1 MIRKCVICGAEF
13 DTPPSNNKRT
23 CSPAC
28 SAAWRS
34 QQHKGRHNKWS
45 TAAKQN
51 AAAAAERTGNL
62 AHGTEAA
69 LALPEGQRGP
79 QNRNAKIWHLR
90 SPKGEPVVAVN
101 LLDWAREHAA
111 DDFGVEPTDE
121 NAARIA
127 AGFRQ
132 LKRSMVGKLRRK
144 NGAPY
149 TVSTYKGWTLAAVEE
164 KKESADD

>member
-34 QQHKGRHNKWS
+34 RQHKGRHNTWS
-45 TAAKQN
+45 AAAKQS
-51 AAAAAERTGNL
+51 AAAAAKKTGNL
-62 AHGTEAA
+62 NRGTAA
-69 LALPEGQRGP
+69 AMALPGGQRGP

-90 SPKGEPVVAVN
+90 SPEGETVVAVN

-111 DDFGVEPTDE
+111 DHFGEEPTDG

-132 LKRSMVGKLRRK
+132 LKRSMEGKLRRK
-144 NGAPY
+144 NGVPY
-149 TVSTYKGWTLAAVEE
+149 TASSYKGWTLAAVED
-164 KKESADD
+164 KNESTDD